1 MSNVANIIARILEE
15 SKQESEAI
23 WQEYQAKTDEIKRQA
38 ELSAKASVLEI
49 QKNAEADAAEHK
61 RRGLAVAE
69 LEARKRALA
78 TRQALID
85 TAFEETLKALA
96 VLDEGKYAEW
106 IVKTVLEAAE
116 TGEETLL
123 VAEKDRP
130 LFTKMLDKLNKS
142 LAESGRKG
150 ALKLSHESGAFV
162 GGMVLIG
169 EYTEKNCTFETLL
182 RLERED
188 IEAEVASILFA

>member
-150 ALKLSHESGAFV
+150 ALKLSPESGAFV

>member
-38 ELSAKASVLEI
+38 ELNAKASVLEI

-150 ALKLSHESGAFV
+150 ALKLSPESGAFV